1 MLPST
6 EAIEE
11 EDIGENV
18 TRVGMFKRNQHFDE
32 DQMQQEK
39 MLRKSEGDH

>member
-11 EDIGENV
+11 EDVVENV
-18 TRVGMFKRNQHFDE
+18 TRTGGMFKRNSNFDE
-32 DQMQQEK
+32 
-39 MLRKSEGDH
+39 

>member
-1 MLPST
+1 MLPSA

-18 TRVGMFKRNQHFDE
+18 TRAGMFKRNSHFDE
-32 DQMQQEK
+32 EHLHEEK

>member
-18 TRVGMFKRNQHFDE
+18 TRVGMFKRKNKIDE
-32 DQMQQEK
+32 DQLQQEK
-39 MLRKSEGDH
+39 LLRKSEGDH